1 MPKKKTVVV
10 VDVPEVTPE
19 EEILADEPH
28 DLGAEDDGI
37 EDGTEGDDDGMA
49 EFEAADGPGAGDGPD
64 GPDGMTFRL
73 DAAYGQG
80 EEYEDEDEDEGFAD
94 DEEGFADESAAAI
107 EQLTQLLM
115 TDKGEPIADVLA
127 GIRDALD
134 KQNKILYRG
143 LQRFL

>member
-1 MPKKKTVVV
+1 MPKRKTVV
-10 VDVPEVTPE
+10 VDVPEVTAE

-28 DLGAEDDGI
+28 ELGAEDDVI

-49 EFEAADGPGAGDGPD
+49 EFEAADGPGAADGAD
-64 GPDGMTFRL
+64 GTDGMTFRL

-80 EEYEDEDEDEGFAD
+80 EEYEDED